1 MSVKIALLK
10 TGQFVIAD
18 IQEMVVEK
26 QLAGYYF
33 YKPCLISIVDPQ
45 NPQQGPQGGPPRRGP
60 TPNPSQLEQN
70 KTSFNVSLY
79 PWIPLAKGT
88 KVPVVTDWVVTFTDP
103 VDMLYEM
110 YENDVLNATKDW
122 NEGMNHP
129 KKNDQDS
136 DPECK
141 TCR

>member
-1 MSVKIALLK
+1 MTIKIALIK

-18 IQEMVVEK
+18 VNEMVVDN

-33 YKPCLISIVDPQ
+33 YKPCLINIIDPQ
-45 NPQQGPQGGPPRRGP
+45 STQQGPPKGP
-60 TPNPSQLEQN
+60 TQSKPG
-70 KTSFNVSLY
+70 KTSFDISLY

-88 KVPVVTDWVVTFTDP
+88 KVPVVSDWVVTFTDP

-110 YENDVLNATKDW
+110 YENDVLNATRDW
-122 NEGMNHP
+122 NEGMNRKP
-129 KKNDQDS
+129 DEDEES
-136 DPECK
+136 GECK

>member
-1 MSVKIALLK
+1 MAVKIALLK

-45 NPQQGPQGGPPRRGP
+45 NQERGTTRGVP
-60 TPNPSQLEQN
+60 PNPSQLSQN

-88 KVPVVTDWVVTFTDP
+88 KIPVVTDWVVTFTDP

-122 NEGMNHP
+122 NEGMNRP
-129 KKNDQDS
+129 QENGEPES
-136 DPECK
+136 DCK

>member
-1 MSVKIALLK
+1 MAVKIALLK

-18 IQEMVVEK
+18 IQEMIVEK

-45 NPQQGPQGGPPRRGP
+45 NPNQGQGPPRKGP
-60 TPNPSQLEQN
+60 EPTQLSSN

-103 VDMLYEM
+103 VDMLFEM
-110 YENDVLNATKDW
+110 YENDVLKATKDW
-122 NEGMNHP
+122 NEGMNRSS
-129 KKNDQDS
+129 KNDENLDS
-136 DPECK
+136 ECK

>member
-18 IQEMVVEK
+18 IQEMVVEQ

-33 YKPCLISIVDPQ
+33 YKPCLISIIDPQ
-45 NPQQGPQGGPPRRGP
+45 TDQQNPKQKPKKL
-60 TPNPSQLEQN
+60 SEN
-70 KTSFNVSLY
+70 KTSFNISLY

-88 KVPVVTDWVVTFTDP
+88 KIPVVSDWVVTFTDP
-103 VDMLYEM
+103 VDMLFEM
-110 YENDVLNATKDW
+110 YKNDVLDATKDW
-122 NEGMNHP
+122 NEGMNRP
-129 KKNDQDS
+129 EES
-136 DPECK
+136 ECK